1 MGLNN
6 FNATAQLRT
15 EEGGRWNP
23 PLSPRVQQYYYP
35 PPLSLAL
42 WPTAR
47 ALTYMLV
54 VVVVVVVAAFH
65 CLVALYKFTPPVL
78 VAWKERRRIST
89 H

>member
-1 MGLNN
+1 M
-6 FNATAQLRT
+6 
-15 EEGGRWNP
+15 EP
-23 PLSPRVQQYYYP
+23 SSLSARAAILLSS
-35 PPLSLAL
+35 PLSLAL

-47 ALTYMLV
+47 ALTYMFV
-54 VVVVVVVAAFH
+54 VVLVVVAAFH